1 MTSSNSY
8 ATSGVDTDNED
19 LAMTRIK
26 PMLLE
31 TFKYNNDRIQ
41 NIHLNDHYAA
51 VIQISKGIGIAIKTD
66 GVGTK
71 TFVAQIMDKY
81 DTIGIDCIAMN
92 VNDIICTGATPTTF
106 LDYLALQKSDPDLI
120 YEIVK
125 GLKKGA
131 DIAKVSIVGGETA
144 IMPDMIK
151 GAVGG
156 KQKGFDLAGTAM
168 GIIDPNKIISGL
180 ETQEGD
186 ILVGISS
193 SGIHSNGL
201 SHARRAL
208 ELEKNFDQE
217 YDGLDG
223 NLGQELLKPT
233 EIYVDEI
240 LSMISADI
248 NLKVVAHIT
257 SHGLLNL
264 RRIGEGIGYRITNLP
279 EPQPIYKL
287 IQEKDKER
295 IDIAEMYKVYNMGIG
310 MCVVVTP
317 EQTEDTLKIA
327 RKNGKNA
334 FVLGEAESDEQMRI
348 KIPSLNLVSE
358 GDRFIR
364 RF

>member
-1 MTSSNSY
+1 MTSSNTY
-8 ATSGVDTDNED
+8 ATSGVDTDKED
-19 LAMTRIK
+19 LAMVRIK

-31 TFKYNNDRIQ
+31 TFRYHSDRIQ
-41 NIHLNDHYAA
+41 NIHLDDHYAA
-51 VIQISKGIGIAIKTD
+51 VIQISKGNGIAIKTD

-71 TFVAQIMDKY
+71 TFVAQIMNKY
-81 DTIGIDCIAMN
+81 DSIGIDCIAMN

-120 YEIVK
+120 YEIMQ

-151 GAVGG
+151 EAIEG
-156 KQKGFDLAGTAM
+156 KQRGFDLAGTAM
-168 GIIDPNKIISGL
+168 GIIDPDKIIRGL
-180 ETQEGD
+180 KTEDGD
-186 ILVGISS
+186 VLIGISS

-201 SHARRAL
+201 THARRAL
-208 ELEKNFDQE
+208 QLEKYFDKE
-217 YDGLDG
+217 YDVLDVT
-223 NLGQELLKPT
+223 LGQELLKPT
-233 EIYVDEI
+233 AIYVDEI

-264 RRIGEGIGYRITNLP
+264 RRIGEGMGYRITDLP

-287 IQEKDKER
+287 IQENDKER

-310 MCVVVTP
+310 MCVVVPP

-327 RKNGKNA
+327 RKHGKSA
-334 FVLGEAESDEQMRI
+334 FVLGKAESDEQMRI
-348 KIPSLNLVSE
+348 RIPSLNLVSE
-358 GDRFIR
+358 GDKFVR